1 MGKSFTFSTASGFLD
16 FRKRG
21 ANLSGARKSLTLP
34 YTEAFRAKMVQRM
47 LGPNKQSA
55 NALAEEVGVN
65 QPTLSRWLRDVRI
78 LGDTMT
84 DKRRT
89 KKNTQRWTSS
99 EKLRI
104 VVAVS
109 QLEDNELGAFLRREG
124 VHEHQLEQW
133 RSIVLAALDADGAKK
148 RSGPSPE
155 AKKLVAVQ
163 RDLHRKDKALAEVSA
178 LLVLKKKAD
187 LIWGVEDDD
196 TNERTGK

>member
-1 MGKSFTFSTASGFLD
+1 
-16 FRKRG
+16 
-21 ANLSGARKSLTLP
+21 
-34 YTEAFRAKMVQRM
+34 MVQRM
-47 LGPNKQSA
+47 LGPNKTSA
-55 NALAEEVGVN
+55 NALAQEVGIN

-84 DKRRT
+84 QKR
-89 KKNTQRWTSS
+89 KKKTQRWTSS

-104 VVAVS
+104 VLAAS

-133 RSIVLAALDADGAKK
+133 RNTMLAALDADGEKK
-148 RSGPSPE
+148 RRGPSPE
-155 AKKLVAVQ
+155 AKELAAVQ

-187 LIWGVEDDD
+187 AIWGVEDDD
-196 TNERTGK
+196 TDERTGK